1 MQNTYLNKKS
11 GTLQNK
17 KNIIT
22 YKNLEEISTFG
33 ILKLKKKIFYYYKR
47 SIPLTYIDIE
57 KVLLSNNIFFVW
69 RSYKYFIGYLC
80 NDH

>member
-33 ILKLKKKIFYYYKR
+33 ILKLKKKIF
-47 SIPLTYIDIE
+47 
-57 KVLLSNNIFFVW
+57 LL
-69 RSYKYFIGYLC
+69 L
-80 NDH
+80 